1 MAMDMLAKPNPHE
14 RDAHINTIDGE
25 DTTINKY
32 EEARVWYDANWPC
45 CIRVDIEWTCDGY
58 DYPEHV
64 VEWIKNDTTNWK
76 KINDDN
82 GGTYEYFA
90 RINQ

>member
-1 MAMDMLAKPNPHE
+1 MTQ
-14 RDAHINTIDGE
+14 IG
-25 DTTINKY
+25 
-32 EEARVWYDANWPC
+32 RVVSAWISC
-45 CIRVDIEWTCDGY
+45 GR
-58 DYPEHV
+58 V

>member
-1 MAMDMLAKPNPHE
+1 MTQIG
-14 RDAHINTIDGE
+14 R
-25 DTTINKY
+25 
-32 EEARVWYDANWPC
+32 C
-45 CIRVDIEWTCDGY
+45 CIRVDGAWTCRGY

>member
-1 MAMDMLAKPNPHE
+1 MAVDMLAKQNPHE

-25 DTTINKY
+25 DATINKY
-32 EEARVWYDANWPC
+32 EEAREWYDANWPC
-45 CIRVDIEWTCDGY
+45 CIRVDIEWTCRGY

>member
-1 MAMDMLAKPNPHE
+1 MAVDMLAKQNPHE
-14 RDAHINTIDGE
+14 RDAHIYTIDGE
-25 DTTINKY
+25 GATTNKY
-32 EEARVWYDANWPC
+32 EEAREWYDANWPC